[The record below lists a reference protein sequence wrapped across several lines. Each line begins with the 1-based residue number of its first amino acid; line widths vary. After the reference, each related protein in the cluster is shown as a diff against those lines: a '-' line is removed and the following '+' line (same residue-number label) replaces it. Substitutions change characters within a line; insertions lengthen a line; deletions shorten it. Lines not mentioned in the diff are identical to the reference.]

1 MRSVD
6 ALVQVDPLRPKATF
20 RASAHVRGM
29 DYRRRIGGAL
39 MLGAGLLAFTTLLT
53 PHSDRGTEEALAVVG
68 VLGLL
73 IGVLLVA
80 WPAFAPLWATPL
92 FVSFGTALITLD
104 IYTGGLQNSFTSDN
118 QVLYLLVVLYS
129 FYFLRGRQAVVQLAL
144 VGVAYGVLLLDAVPI
159 GQAAARWAVM
169 LGTLTVAG
177 LLVGLLNRRVELL
190 LAELTVSARR
200 DPLTGALNRRGLD
213 ERLAV
218 EIARAER
225 TAEPLTLV
233 VADLDDLKGLNDRY
247 GHGAGDQALE
257 LAAKVMK
264 DGLREAD
271 ALARIGGDEFV
282 LILPNCE
289 PEAGL
294 QIAQKVRARLRQL
307 SADELQ
313 PLTMSAGAAGSPP
326 LALDAAELLAAADR
340 ALYRSKQDGRDRSS
354 LAGLEVI

>member
-1 MRSVD
+1 MRSAD
-6 ALVQVDPLRPKATF
+6 ALVLVDPLRPKDTF
-20 RASAHVRGM
+20 RAGDHVRGI
-29 DYRRRIGGAL
+29 DYRRRIGGTL
-39 MLGAGLLAFTTLLT
+39 MLGAGLLAFTTLFT
-53 PHSDRGTEEALAVVG
+53 PHSGQGTEVALAVMG
-68 VLGLL
+68 ALALL
-73 IGVLLVA
+73 IGLLLVTR
-80 WPAFAPLWATPL
+80 PAFAPLWATPL
-92 FVSFGTALITLD
+92 FVSFGSALITLD
-104 IYTGGLQNSFTSDN
+104 IYTGGLENSLTSDN
-118 QVLYLLVVLYS
+118 HVLYLLVVLYS
-129 FYFLRGRQAVVQLAL
+129 FYFLRGRQAALQLAL
-144 VGVAYGVLLLDAVPI
+144 VGVAYGFLLLDAVPLD
-159 GQAAARWAVM
+159 QALARWAVM

-190 LAELTVSARR
+190 LTELTASARR

-257 LAAKVMK
+257 MAAEVMRA
-264 DGLREAD
+264 GLRETD

-282 LILPNCE
+282 LILANCE

-294 QIAQKVRARLRQL
+294 EIAQKVRARLREL

-326 LALDAAELLAAADR
+326 LALDPTELLAAADR
-340 ALYRSKQDGRDRSS
+340 ALYRAKQDGRDRSS
-354 LAGLEVI
+354 LAGLDVS

>member
-1 MRSVD
+1 M
-6 ALVQVDPLRPKATF
+6 DPLRPKANH
-20 RASAHVRGM
+20 RASAHVRGV
-29 DYRRRIGGAL
+29 DYRRRIGGGLLFA
-39 MLGAGLLAFTTLLT
+39 AGLLAFTTLFT
-53 PHSDRGTEEALAVVG
+53 PRSGHETDAVLAVVG
-68 VLGLL
+68 AMALV

-80 WPAFAPLWATPL
+80 WPAFAPPWATPL
-92 FVSFGTALITLD
+92 FVAFGTLLITVD
-104 IYTGGLQNSFTSDN
+104 IYTGGLEHSFTSDN
-118 QVLYLLVVLYS
+118 QVLYLLVVLYA
-129 FYFLRGRQAVVQLAL
+129 FYFLSARQAVIQLVL
-144 VGVAYGVLLLDAVPI
+144 VGAAYGWLLLDAVPTAE
-159 GQAAARWAVM
+159 AAARWAVM

-190 LAELTVSARR
+190 LAELGASARR

-233 VADLDDLKGLNDRY
+233 VADLDDLKGLNDRH

-257 LAAKVMK
+257 MAAEVMR
-264 DGLREAD
+264 DGLRETD

-289 PEAGL
+289 PETGL
-294 QIAQKVRARLRQL
+294 EIAHKVRARLRQL

-313 PLTMSAGAAGSPP
+313 PLTISAGAAGAPP
-326 LALDAAELLAAADR
+326 LALDPAKLLAAADR
-340 ALYRSKQDGRDRSS
+340 ALYRAKQAGRDRSS
-354 LAGLEVI
+354 LAEVDAS

>member
-1 MRSVD
+1 M
-6 ALVQVDPLRPKATF
+6 DPLRPKATNG
-20 RASAHVRGM
+20 ASAHVRGV
-29 DYRRRIGGAL
+29 DYRRRIGGGL
-39 MLGAGLLAFTTLLT
+39 MFGAGLLAFTTLFT
-53 PHSDRGTEEALAVVG
+53 PHSGKGTDEALAVMG
-68 VLGLL
+68 ALALL

-92 FVSFGTALITLD
+92 FVGFGTMLITLD
-104 IYTGGLQNSFTSDN
+104 IYTGGLQNSLSSDN
-118 QVLYLLVVLYS
+118 QVLYLLVVFYS
-129 FYFLRGRQAVVQLAL
+129 FYFLRGRLAVVQLVL
-144 VGVAYGVLLLDAVPI
+144 VGGAYGFLLIDAVPV

-169 LGTLTVAG
+169 MLTLTVAG

-190 LAELTVSARR
+190 LAELTTSARR

-213 ERLAV
+213 ERLTV

-225 TAEPLTLV
+225 TTEPLTLV

-257 LAAKVMK
+257 LAAKVMRG
-264 DGLREAD
+264 GLRETD

-294 QIAQKVRARLRQL
+294 EIAQKVRARLRQL

-313 PLTMSAGAAGSPP
+313 PLTMSAGAAGAPP
-326 LALDAAELLAAADR
+326 LPLEPVELLAAADR
-340 ALYRSKQDGRDRSS
+340 ALYRSKQEGRDRSS
-354 LAGLEVI
+354 LAEA